1 MSRTV
6 LNIKRIYI
14 LMRKALDERLSPYHL
29 TTSQFEILGYLYS
42 TKSLEQQKLQHCT
55 GITPATL
62 TGLLEKLEQREYI
75 TRQQSAEDTRAKTVT
90 LTSAGYELFTELID
104 VMHHFEND
112 MLDKFSGAERALLA
126 DWLQRMATNLGDTEY
141 GHCD

>member
-14 LMRKALDERLSPYHL
+14 LMRKALDERLSTYNL
-29 TTSQFEILGYLYS
+29 TTSQFEILGYLHN
-42 TKSLEQQKLQHCT
+42 TENMEQQKLQHCT

-62 TGLLEKLEQREYI
+62 TGLLEKLEKRHYI
-75 TRQQSAEDTRAKTVT
+75 SRQQNADDTRAKIVM
-90 LTSAGYELFTELID
+90 LTTSGHEIFTELID
-104 VMHHFEND
+104 VMHQFEND
-112 MLDKFSGAERALLA
+112 MLDRFSGAERALLA
-126 DWLQRMATNLGDTEY
+126 DWLQRLATNLGDTEY

>member
-14 LMRKALDERLSPYHL
+14 LMRKALDERLSEYNL
-29 TTSQFEILGYLYS
+29 TTSQFEILGYLYHKPS
-42 TKSLEQQKLQHCT
+42 MEQQKLQSCT

-62 TGLLEKLEQREYI
+62 TGLLDKLEQRQYI
-75 TRQQSAEDTRAKTVT
+75 RRQQSSDDSRAKIIS
-90 LTSAGYELFTELID
+90 LTESGSVLFSQLID
-104 VMHHFEND
+104 VMQQFEHD
-112 MLDKFSGAERALLA
+112 MLDNFSSAERALLA
-126 DWLQRMATNLGDTEY
+126 DWLQRLAFNLGDTEF